1 MQAEAVKKQGLSL
14 LGKDWKRVKSQP
26 QIGQKERGKKTER
39 TTIKERVVAE
49 PTTQEEYIAV
59 AIGEVQTHLLQG
71 KAHFKAGRYTE
82 ALEEFETFLKIA
94 PGNIETRVWIR
105 KVKEELTKQQ
115 IETIAEE

>member
-1 MQAEAVKKQGLSL
+1 
-14 LGKDWKRVKSQP
+14 
-26 QIGQKERGKKTER
+26 
-39 TTIKERVVAE
+39 
-49 PTTQEEYIAV
+49 
-59 AIGEVQTHLLQG
+59 LQG